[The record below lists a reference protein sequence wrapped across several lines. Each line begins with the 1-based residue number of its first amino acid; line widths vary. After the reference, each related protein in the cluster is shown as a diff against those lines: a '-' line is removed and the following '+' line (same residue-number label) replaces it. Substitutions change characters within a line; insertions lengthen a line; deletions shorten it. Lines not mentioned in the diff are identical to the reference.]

1 MRGEHKTTVPTIK
14 RILLV
19 SAAYTLGSCT
29 FSPNLLNGNV
39 TCHKNDDC
47 PSGYFCDP
55 VAAVNGAIGVCCKGK
70 SCSGNLS
77 PDQIAQIQAMTG

>member
-1 MRGEHKTTVPTIK
+1 VRGEHKTTVPTIK

-19 SAAYTLGSCT
+19 SAACTLGSCT

-55 VAAVNGAIGVCCKGK
+55 VAAVNGAIGVCCKGIA
-70 SCSGNLS
+70 CSNKLS